1 MFKRASEL
9 GGAGAPGCGPV
20 SDFPRQTLLAVL
32 FASQLFAAAPPATDS
47 LFEAIQKGDSTLVKR
62 LLNQGANANS
72 QDAEGTPALMAA
84 VLYGSAD
91 CVKLLLDHGAD
102 PHARNA
108 AGATPLHW
116 AVPDAAKVRLLLAA
130 GAEADARSTNLQRTP
145 LLVATS
151 YPGSTEVLRLLLE
164 HGADIHAKDRSGMH
178 ALGRAAVSADV
189 DVVRFLV
196 EHGCDPN
203 EPGYGSNM
211 RYARRYPPTLEYLLW
226 KGARVEK
233 DAIAMAAHWQDP
245 KLIERW
251 IDQGADVNAR
261 AGPYRR
267 SALMTAA
274 ASEQSSAATLKLLL
288 EKGADPNA
296 EDADAER
303 PLDWARYRSD
313 TAKIAVLEQFGATGG
328 HGPRQ
333 KSYPPPAPG
342 GIKDPRVSIQRSVNL
357 LLPTAPA
364 IYQRRGCISCHSQAL
379 VAMAA
384 AAARRKAIAI
394 NEEVEQTNLSQIVK
408 AFQAAAEGA
417 MQGDQPPGNIITIG
431 YVAMAL
437 AAEAHPFDKITAA
450 LSHITAALQLPDGSW
465 TPNGVSRPPS
475 EDSLVTATALAV
487 RALTLYPIPARQVRV
502 EEKLRRAQH
511 WLLAVDAR
519 SAEDRAM
526 RLMGLAWTK
535 APRPEV
541 EKAVKQ
547 VLGQQQAGGGWRQRD
562 ELEPDAYATGISLYA
577 LRAAGVPASNQAYL
591 RGIRFLQQ
599 NQYQDGSWLV
609 KTRSFPTQPYFE
621 SGYPFGNNQW
631 ISVAGASWATLAIA
645 ETLPSVN

>member
-1 MFKRASEL
+1 MSRGSA
-9 GGAGAPGCGPV
+9 
-20 SDFPRQTLLAVL
+20 LLAGL
-32 FASQLFAAAPPATDS
+32 FAWQLFGAAPPATES
-47 LFEAIQKGDSTLVKR
+47 LFQAIQNGDTASVKR
-62 LLNQGANANS
+62 LLNQGIDANA
-72 QDAEGTPALMAA
+72 QDADGTPALMSA
-84 VLYGSAD
+84 VLYGGAD
-91 CVKLLLDHGAD
+91 CVKLLLDRGAN
-102 PHARNA
+102 PNGRNA

-116 AVPDAAKVRLLLAA
+116 AVPDAAKVKLLLAA
-130 GAEADARSTNLQRTP
+130 GADANAKSTNLQRTP
-145 LLVATS
+145 LLVAAS
-151 YPGSTEVLRLLLE
+151 YPGSMEVLRLLLE
-164 HGADIHAKDRSGMH
+164 HGADIHTKDRSGMH

-203 EPGYGSNM
+203 EPGYGTNV
-211 RYARRYPPTLEYLLW
+211 RYARHYLPTLEYLLS

-233 DAIAMAAHWQDP
+233 DALAMAAHWQDP
-245 KLIERW
+245 ELIEKW
-251 IDQGADVNAR
+251 IELGADVNAR

-274 ASEQSSAATLKLLL
+274 ASEQAGAATLKLLL
-288 EKGADPNA
+288 EKGAEPNA

-303 PLDWARYRSD
+303 PIDWARYRAD
-313 TAKIAVLEQFGATGG
+313 AAKAAVLEQFGATRG

-333 KSYPPPAPG
+333 KTYPPPEPG
-342 GIKDPRVSIQRSVNL
+342 GIGDARVSIQRSVNL
-357 LLPTAPA
+357 LLPTAPV

-384 AAARRKAIAI
+384 AAARRKGTAI
-394 NEEVEQTNLSQIVK
+394 NEDVEQTNLSQIVK
-408 AFQAAAEGA
+408 VFQAASEAA
-417 MQGDQPPGNIITIG
+417 MQGDQPAGNIITIG

-437 AAEAHPFDKITAA
+437 AAEGHPFDKIAAA

-465 TPNGVSRPPS
+465 TPNGVSRPPA
-475 EDSLVTATALAV
+475 EDSLVSATALGV
-487 RALTLYPIPARQVRV
+487 RALALYPIAARKAQV
-502 EEKLRRAQH
+502 EEKLRRAQR

-526 RLMGLAWTK
+526 RLMGLVWTR

-541 EKAVKQ
+541 EKAAKQ
-547 VLGQQQAGGGWRQRD
+547 VLDQQQAGGWRQRE

-577 LRAAGVPASNQAYL
+577 LRTAGVPATNEAYL
-591 RGIRFLQQ
+591 RGVQFLQQ
-599 NQYQDGSWLV
+599 SQYQDGSWLV
-609 KTRSFPTQPYFE
+609 KTRSYPTQPYFE

-645 ETLPSVN
+645 ETLSDAKPARYTDRAGALR

>member
-1 MFKRASEL
+1 MFRPS
-9 GGAGAPGCGPV
+9 GGAGA
-20 SDFPRQTLLAVL
+20 FARQCLLVLLLA
-32 FASQLFAAAPPATDS
+32 AQLFAAAPPATES
-47 LFEAIQKGDSTLVKR
+47 LFQAIQHGDTAGVKR
-62 LLNQGANANS
+62 LLNQGVSANA
-72 QDAEGTPALMAA
+72 QDSEGTPALMAA
-84 VLYGSAD
+84 VLYSNAD

-102 PHARNA
+102 RNARNA

-116 AVPDAAKVRLLLAA
+116 AVPDPAKVKLLLAA
-130 GAEADARSTNLQRTP
+130 GADANARSTNLQRTP
-145 LLVATS
+145 LLVAAS

-203 EPGYGSNM
+203 EPGYGSNV
-211 RYARRYPPTLEYLLW
+211 RYARHYLPTLEYLLS

-251 IDQGADVNAR
+251 IDLGADVNAR

-267 SALMTAA
+267 TALMTAA

-303 PLDWARYRSD
+303 PLDWARYRAD
-313 TAKIAVLEQFGATGG
+313 TARIAVLEQFGATSG

-333 KSYPPPAPG
+333 NTHPPAEPG
-342 GIKDPRVSIQRSVNL
+342 GIEDPLVSIRKSVNS
-357 LLPTAPA
+357 LLPTAPV
-364 IYQRRGCISCHSQAL
+364 IFQRRGCISCHSQAL

-384 AAARRKAIAI
+384 AAARRKGIAI

-408 AFQAAAEGA
+408 AFQAASEGA
-417 MQGDQPPGNIITIG
+417 MQGDQPAGNIITIG

-450 LSHITAALQLPDGSW
+450 LSHLTAALQLPDGSW
-465 TPNGVSRPPS
+465 TPNGVSRPPQ
-475 EDSLVTATALAV
+475 EDSLISATALGV
-487 RALTLYPIPARQVRV
+487 RALTSYPIAARKAQV
-502 EEKLRRAQH
+502 EEKLRRAQR

-526 RLMGLAWTK
+526 RLMGLVWTN
-535 APRPEV
+535 APRPEA
-541 EKAVKQ
+541 ERAVKEI
-547 VLGQQQAGGGWRQRD
+547 LGRQQANGGWRQRD
-562 ELEPDAYATGISLYA
+562 ELEPDAYATGLSLYA
-577 LRAAGVPASNQAYL
+577 LRAAGVPATSEAYL
-591 RGIRFLQQ
+591 KGVKFLQQ
-599 NQYQDGSWLV
+599 SQYQDGSWLV
-609 KTRSFPTQPYFE
+609 KTRSYPTQPYFE
-621 SGYPFGNNQW
+621 SGYPFGNNQF

-645 ETLPSVN
+645 ETLPDAKPPK

>member
-1 MFKRASEL
+1 
-9 GGAGAPGCGPV
+9 
-20 SDFPRQTLLAVL
+20 
-32 FASQLFAAAPPATDS
+32 
-47 LFEAIQKGDSTLVKR
+47 
-62 LLNQGANANS
+62 
-72 QDAEGTPALMAA
+72 
-84 VLYGSAD
+84 
-91 CVKLLLDHGAD
+91 
-102 PHARNA
+102 
-108 AGATPLHW
+108 
-116 AVPDAAKVRLLLAA
+116 
-130 GAEADARSTNLQRTP
+130 
-145 LLVATS
+145 LLVAAS

-203 EPGYGSNM
+203 EPGYGSNV
-211 RYARRYPPTLEYLLW
+211 RYARHYLPTLEYLLS

-245 KLIERW
+245 TLIERW

-296 EDADAER
+296 EDADRER

-342 GIKDPRVSIQRSVNL
+342 GIEDPRVSIERSVNL
-357 LLPTAPA
+357 LLPTAPV

-394 NEEVEQTNLSQIVK
+394 NEEAEQTNLSQIVK
-408 AFQAAAEGA
+408 TFEAAAEGA

-487 RALTLYPIPARQVRV
+487 RALTLYPIRARQPQLD
-502 EEKLRRAQH
+502 EKLRRAQH
-511 WLLAVDAR
+511 WLLTVDAR

-547 VLGQQQAGGGWRQRD
+547 VLGQQQAGGGWRQRE
-562 ELEPDAYATGISLYA
+562 ELEADAYATGISLYA
-577 LRAAGVPASNQAYL
+577 LRAAGVPATREAYL
-591 RGIRFLQQ
+591 RAIRFLEQS
-599 NQYQDGSWLV
+599 QYQDGSWLV
-609 KTRSFPTQPYFE
+609 KTRSYPTQPYFE

-645 ETLPSVN
+645 ETLPNIN